1 MELYL
6 IRHGIA
12 AERGTYADDDQRP
25 LTATGERRSQ
35 RVAQR
40 LLALGLHF
48 DLLQSS
54 PLVRARQTAVILQ
67 QEGLASQVAIAP
79 ELAPEGSLTDWL
91 QRLPSS
97 LPSDQQWAIV
107 GHQPDLGLWA
117 EQLVWGTAQDKLILK
132 KAGLIGLQF
141 ASNRPTIGAG
151 SLFWLTPP
159 RLLL

>member
-12 AERGTYADDDQRP
+12 AERGTYADDDRRP

-40 LLALGLHF
+40 LLSLGLHF
-48 DLLQSS
+48 DVLQTS
-54 PLVRARQTAVILQ
+54 PLVRAHQTAVILQ
-67 QEGLASQVAIAP
+67 QEGLASQIAIAP
-79 ELAPEGSLTDWL
+79 ELAPEGSLTAWL
-91 QRLPSS
+91 RRLPPAISA
-97 LPSDQQWAIV
+97 DQRWAIV
-107 GHQPDLGLWA
+107 GHEPDLGVWA
-117 EQLVWGTAQDKLILK
+117 EQLVWGSAQDKLVLK

-141 ASNRPTIGAG
+141 PGDRPAIGAG